1 MGLHLSKFKSGSHSC
16 ERTHLSR
23 QKKGVGR
30 LGHPWVNSFEL
41 YITYPTD
48 SYRIN
53 MSDCCKSI
61 NWFPIM
67 FYFDSVAGLN
77 CSTCWAFSF
86 ECGIL
91 NKPKK
96 SRHSMLFISTVS
108 SSSYFSAIPMCAD
121 QTTSK
126 HLWQL
131 INYHPERPIDP
142 SHY

>member
-1 MGLHLSKFKSGSHSC
+1 MGLYLSKFKSGSHSC
-16 ERTHLSR
+16 EQMHLSR

-67 FYFDSVAGLN
+67 FYFDSLAGVN

-91 NKPKK
+91 NKKIQAFNVVHVN
-96 SRHSMLFISTVS
+96 SIQLFIV
-108 SSSYFSAIPMCAD
+108 SAIPMCAD

-131 INYHPERPIDP
+131 INHHPERPIDP

>member
-48 SYRIN
+48 SYSIN

-67 FYFDSVAGLN
+67 FYFDSVAGVN

-91 NKPKK
+91 NKPKNPGIQCC
-96 SRHSMLFISTVS
+96 SFQQ
-108 SSSYFSAIPMCAD
+108 YSALHIFLPFRCV
-121 QTTSK
+121 
-126 HLWQL
+126 L
-131 INYHPERPIDP
+131 IKQHQNIFG
-142 SHY
+142 S